1 VKWFIRPIYGDIE
14 DGILMKILIKDNNI
28 AIVPALPCYGNKQ
41 SLQVAHQGLY
51 DDDETV
57 PYLD

>member
-1 VKWFIRPIYGDIE
+1 
-14 DGILMKILIKDNNI
+14 MKILIKDNNI
-28 AIVPALPCYGNKQ
+28 AIVPAFPNGKKQ
-41 SLQVAHQGLY
+41 SLQLAHQGLY